1 MARWTNR
8 PAGGGSVALLQDHQ
22 RLNPRVSRASA
33 VAVLFAVLILAAACA
48 PAISEDADATLP
60 AASTVTPQV
69 FLPHAEIS
77 EVTPV
82 IAEAQGVVQSTEVP
96 ATPEPA
102 QHAAGPPSPELA
114 PAEQTPAALRTY
126 TVQPG
131 DTLIGLALDFGV
143 PMAAIQLSNDMGS
156 ETTVRIDQVLKV
168 PQEAMWAEASPFWVV
183 HQVVAG
189 ETLSE
194 LAAQFGLDLVAL
206 LDVNGLSDADLIA
219 VGQSL
224 VLPLDGPAEALAAAP
239 APTVVSEPE
248 IVPTPIP
255 ESDVV
260 AEAPAADATDL
271 DAGAMESTEPT
282 ATPVPAAQTPA
293 PDVSALSGE
302 IFRLI
307 NEQRAAHGLPPLAW
321 NGMLANAA
329 QLHADDCY
337 VRGWCGHTGSDGS
350 TYKERIIR
358 AGYDP
363 VRWSECWAWYGT
375 PETAVAMWMDEVPPN
390 DPHRRT
396 ILSDY
401 LVEVGVGVVPGSG
414 HGYYFIADFGT
425 PRN

>member
-1 MARWTNR
+1 MGPT
-8 PAGGGSVALLQDHQ
+8 
-22 RLNPRVSRASA
+22 
-33 VAVLFAVLILAAACA
+33 F
-48 PAISEDADATLP
+48 
-60 AASTVTPQV
+60 TPQV

-77 EVTPV
+77 EATPV
-82 IAEAQGVVQSTEVP
+82 IGEAP

-102 QHAAGPPSPELA
+102 QEADALPPAELAPPEPA
-114 PAEQTPAALRTY
+114 PAEQTPVALTTY

-131 DTLIGLALDFGV
+131 DTLIGLALEFAV

-156 ETTVRIDQVLKV
+156 ETIVRVDQVLTV
-168 PQEAMWAEASPFWVV
+168 PQEAMWAEASPFWIV

-194 LAAQFGLDLVAL
+194 LAAQFGLDLTAL
-206 LDVNGLSDADLIA
+206 LVVNGLSDADLIA

-224 VLPLDGPAEALAAAP
+224 VLPLDGPAEAFAVAP
-239 APTVVSEPE
+239 APTAVPEPE
-248 IVPTPIP
+248 IVPTSIP
-255 ESDVV
+255 DSDVV
-260 AEAPAADATDL
+260 AEAPAADATAL
-271 DAGAMESTEPT
+271 DAGTAEDSEPT
-282 ATPVPAAQTPA
+282 ATPVPASAPP
-293 PDVSALSGE
+293 PDVSALAGE

-307 NEQRAAHGLPPLAW
+307 NEQRAAHGLLPLAW
-321 NGMLANAA
+321 NGTLANAA

-375 PETAVAMWMDEVPPN
+375 PEMAVAMWMDEVPPN

-401 LVEVGVGVVPGSG
+401 LTEVGVGVVPGSG

-425 PRN
+425 PR

>member
-1 MARWTNR
+1 
-8 PAGGGSVALLQDHQ
+8 
-22 RLNPRVSRASA
+22 
-33 VAVLFAVLILAAACA
+33 VAVLFAVLMLVTACA
-48 PAISEDADATLP
+48 PAISEDTDSTLL
-60 AASTVTPQV
+60 AASTATPQV

-77 EVTPV
+77 EATPV
-82 IAEAQGVVQSTEVP
+82 IAEVPGMVQSTAVP
-96 ATPEPA
+96 ATPQLA
-102 QHAAGPPSPELA
+102 QDVAAASSPELA
-114 PAEQTPAALRTY
+114 PAEQIPVALTTY

-131 DTLIGLALDFGV
+131 DTLMGLALEFAV

-156 ETTVRIDQVLKV
+156 ETTVRVDQVLKV
-168 PQEAMWAEASPFWVV
+168 PQEAMWAEASPFWIV

-194 LAAQFGLDLVAL
+194 LAAQFGLDLLAL
-206 LDVNGLSDADLIA
+206 LDANGLPDADLIA

-239 APTVVSEPE
+239 APTVVPEPE
-248 IVPTPIP
+248 TQSTPIP

-260 AEAPAADATDL
+260 AEVPAADVADL
-271 DAGAMESTEPT
+271 DAGAVESAEPT
-282 ATPVPAAQTPA
+282 ATSVPASAPPP
-293 PDVSALSGE
+293 PDVSALAGE

-307 NEQRAAHGLPPLAW
+307 NEQRAVYGLPPLAW
-321 NGMLANAA
+321 NGTLANAA

-337 VRGWCGHTGSDGS
+337 ARGWCGHTGSDGS

-375 PETAVAMWMDEVPPN
+375 PEMAVAMWMDEVPPN

-401 LVEVGVGVVPGSG
+401 LTEVGVGVVPGNG
-414 HGYYFIADFGT
+414 HGCYFIADFGT
-425 PRN
+425 PGN